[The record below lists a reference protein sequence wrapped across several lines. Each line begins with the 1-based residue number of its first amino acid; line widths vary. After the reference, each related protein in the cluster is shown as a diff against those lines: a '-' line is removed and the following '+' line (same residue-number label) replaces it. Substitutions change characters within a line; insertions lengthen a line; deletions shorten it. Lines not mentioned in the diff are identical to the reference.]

1 MELDELDTVSSEEIC
16 REITVAARTL
26 RAAVAEID
34 QQARKVLKRVEVEP
48 LWGSDLELFPR
59 ATSLKW
65 FKSELCFV
73 KETYTFD
80 EFMCFFLDVYAGEGR
95 LDFDT
100 FSLRLRKADATIFEL
115 SAEVPVTLFQVISK
129 LPLLFK

>member
-16 REITVAARTL
+16 KEITVAARTL

-34 QQARKVLKRVEVEP
+34 QRGRKILKRVEVEP
-48 LWGSDLELFPR
+48 LWGSEMELFPR
-59 ATSLKW
+59 MTTLKW
-65 FKSELCFV
+65 LKSELCFV

-80 EFMCFFLDVYAGEGR
+80 EFMCFFLDLYAGEGR
-95 LDFDT
+95 LDFET
-100 FSLRLRKADATIFEL
+100 FSLKLRKADAAILEL

-129 LPLLFK
+129 LPILFK